1 MAQIPASKESIQ
13 KLYENMGSNFSFFI
27 PQLCGCVSS
36 LESLEQIKENECE
49 NVNTLNLWKIL
60 LKLHLFSLLIDLD
73 LSTFL
78 RANFRSTSD
87 PEKRCN
93 LKYVNVITCE
103 SYNYLFGFGND
114 KVSAI
119 WQIFR
124 ILAAKINNDD
134 LIRDIDNFEQ
144 RAKEFENIYAQQE
157 DRDKRNLSIHYD
169 SDPLNVY
176 NYLSQ
181 IRDENP
187 EINRASAFLKVLDDL
202 SIFVNKYIQKFQI
215 PLICSTNNYDIDIW
229 EKINHFP
236 DKNGKLFNNLDE
248 KIASLGKQ
256 LDRTVAQCK
265 IPKIVQEKL
274 NLDDTFTERLQP
286 LVESIRPGLHIFF
299 IYLDL
304 ASAIRAYL
312 SSEYY
317 FEKQLNLRRI
327 NVVVYEGFKH
337 LYGYTESEHLKSFWQ
352 QKISSILK
360 ESTNTTLTDSLTKI
374 ESELKELAADNGI
387 NNKQL
392 RECSVHYRY
401 KNRDNTIKLFHALVK
416 ANPFIELNKALKL
429 LQILPELM
437 NLNSDSMGVVYNL
450 EHERIKS
457 SNSKTVA
464 QIDSLLTMIEQT
476 NLDPESKQKTIDSI
490 SKVKRL
496 LSI

>member
-464 QIDSLLTMIEQT
+464 QIDSLLTMVEQT

>member
-1 MAQIPASKESIQ
+1 MVQNPASKETIQ
-13 KLYENMGSNFSFFI
+13 KLYENMGSNFIVFV
-27 PQLCGCVSS
+27 PQLCSSVSS
-36 LESLEQIKENECE
+36 LERLEQLDENECE
-49 NVNTLNLWKIL
+49 DMNVLELWKML
-60 LKLHLFSLLIDLD
+60 LKIHLFSSLVNLD

-87 PEKRCN
+87 TEKRCN
-93 LKYVNVITCE
+93 LKYVNVVACE

-114 KVSAI
+114 KDSAI
-119 WQIFR
+119 WQVFR
-124 ILAAKINNDD
+124 ILAAKINNDE
-134 LIRDIDNFEQ
+134 LIKDIDDLEQ
-144 RAKEFENIYAQQE
+144 RAREFENIYAQRE

-176 NYLSQ
+176 NFLSQ

-187 EINRASAFLKVLDDL
+187 EINRASAFLKILDDL
-202 SIFVNKYIQKFQI
+202 SVFVNKYIQKFQI

-265 IPKIVQEKL
+265 RPKIVQEKL

-286 LVESIRPGLHIFF
+286 LAKSIHPGLHIFF

-327 NVVVYEGFKH
+327 NIVVYEGFKH
-337 LYGYTESEHLKSFWQ
+337 LYGYTDSDHLESFWQ
-352 QKISSILK
+352 QNISSVLK
-360 ESTNTTLTDSLTKI
+360 ESTNTSLTDSLTKI
-374 ESELKELAADNGI
+374 ESELKKLAVDKGI

-416 ANPFIELNKALKL
+416 ANPLIEMNKALKL
-429 LQILPELM
+429 LKILPELTK
-437 NLNSDSMGVVYNL
+437 LNTGSIGVVYNS
-450 EHERIKS
+450 EYEKIKFT
-457 SNSKTVA
+457 NSQTMA
-464 QIDSLLTMIEQT
+464 QIDSLLTIIEQA
-476 NLDPESKQKTIDSI
+476 NIVPESKQKTIDSMNKI
-490 SKVKRL
+490 KRL